1 LALQLGLMSTRRG
14 GDGADFAPTVA
25 VFLAMRVR
33 MTYLVSATIDD
44 LARIEG
50 VRYDEK
56 QALTLALSYQR
67 QGYKDIR
74 VKADD
79 GAYSLAQFRF
89 LVE

>member
-1 LALQLGLMSTRRG
+1 MSTRRG

-50 VRYDEK
+50 VRYDEN

-74 VKADD
+74 VKTDD